1 MKNGLNGNT
10 AQPLVAKEPEPEQGT
25 VLVHMS
31 VLAVQLSWSV
41 VLIIQNVHARSK
53 RRNVSSRPWPPFT
66 THNAKMTIR
75 SVLVV
80 EEKAILVKA
89 MNLIQKK

>member
-1 MKNGLNGNT
+1 MIGLSGQNVT
-10 AQPLVAKEPEPEQGT
+10 QAVAKEPEPGQGHAL
-25 VLVHMS
+25 VLLS
-31 VLAVQLSWSV
+31 VLAIQLSLSH
-41 VLIIQNVHARSK
+41 VLTIQNVHARLK
-53 RRNVSSRPWPPFT
+53 RSNVSLRPWPPFT

-80 EEKAILVKA
+80 EEKAILAKA